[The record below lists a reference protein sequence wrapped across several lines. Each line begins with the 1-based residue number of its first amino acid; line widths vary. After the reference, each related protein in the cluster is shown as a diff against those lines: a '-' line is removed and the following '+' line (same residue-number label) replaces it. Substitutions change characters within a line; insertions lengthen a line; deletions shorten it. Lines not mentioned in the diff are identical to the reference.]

1 MLISKLKL
9 INFRNIKELTISFD
23 NPITIFYGDNGQGK
37 TNIVESVY
45 LLSNATSFR
54 TSYFKEM
61 IANDSFYSIVEGHVE
76 EKNKKSKFKINLQ
89 KNGKTAFINDVLI
102 NKVSEY
108 IGKVNAVC
116 FSPEDVSLFKDSPGI
131 RRHFLDKELS
141 SLFPIYIKQLIVF
154 KNVLEERNSLLK
166 KSVDEITLDIL
177 DDKLVEAS
185 YEVYKRRKWLI
196 EKVMFFAN
204 DIYQKITSENQQIKI
219 VYNTFLNEKDKDEYL
234 SKAKS
239 IYKASFKK
247 DKEKMYT
254 NIGIHKD
261 DFKVYLNDLE
271 IDMFASQ
278 GQQRLISLAMKL
290 AVVEIITKAN
300 KKEPIIILDDAFSEL
315 DVEKKRKLFDYVSN
329 KQQVMI
335 TCTDYK
341 NIININKNKKITT
354 IHIKDG
360 QVVERSLL

>member
-1 MLISKLKL
+1 MLINKLKL
-9 INFRNIKELTISFD
+9 KNFRNIKELDVTFD
-23 NPITIFYGDNGQGK
+23 SPITIFYGDNGQGK

-61 IANDSFYSIVEGHVE
+61 IANDFNEAIIEGKVN
-76 EKNKKSKFKINLQ
+76 EKKRTSKFKINLQ

-108 IGKVNAVC
+108 IGRFNAIC
-116 FSPEDVSLFKDSPGI
+116 FSPEDVSLFKDSPSI

-154 KNVLEERNSLLK
+154 KNVLEQRNALLK
-166 KSVDEITLDIL
+166 KNVDEITLDIL

-185 YEVYKRRKWLI
+185 YDVYKRRKWLI
-196 EKVMFFAN
+196 NKISEFASN
-204 DIYQKITSENQQIKI
+204 IYKQITSQSQQIRI
-219 VYNTFLNEKDKDEYL
+219 VYNTFLDEIDKDTYL
-234 SKAKS
+234 SKAKK
-239 IYKASFKK
+239 IYKTNFAK
-247 DKEKMYT
+247 DLEKMYT
-254 NIGIHKD
+254 LTGIHKD

-278 GQQRLISLAMKL
+278 GQQRLISLSMKL
-290 AVVEIITKAN
+290 AVAEIISKAN
-300 KKEPIIILDDAFSEL
+300 KEEPIIILDDAFSEL
-315 DVEKKRKLFDYVSN
+315 DANKKRKLFDYVLN
-329 KQQVMI
+329 KRQVLI

-341 NIININKNKKITT
+341 NIVSANKSNKITVVLV
-354 IHIKDG
+354 KSG
-360 QVVERSLL
+360 SVVERSLL